1 MNNSIPFLIFMKNF
15 DIISYKLK
23 ENYMRFYSSQ
33 SDKESGI
40 SKVILEDNGKLYEG
54 IAKCHE
60 EDIWSNYF
68 GEGIAEMRAIIKVFK
83 NKLNKEKNEYKL
95 LLNFVKTIESYKSYN
110 KDSNEAKF
118 IYRQLNI
125 KKKKIEAIEKNII
138 AIKNKIEN
146 NISFRDKFLEKRNLK
161 EK

>member
-1 MNNSIPFLIFMKNF
+1 
-15 DIISYKLK
+15 
-23 ENYMRFYSSQ
+23 MRFYSSQ

-40 SKVILEDNGKLYEG
+40 SQVILEDNGKLYKG
-54 IAKCHE
+54 IAKCHK

-68 GEGIAEMRAIIKVFK
+68 GEGMAEMRAIIKVFK

-138 AIKNKIEN
+138 AIKNRIEN

>member
-1 MNNSIPFLIFMKNF
+1 
-15 DIISYKLK
+15 
-23 ENYMRFYSSQ
+23 MRFYSSQ

-40 SKVILEDNGKLYEG
+40 SKVLLENNGKLYEG
-54 IAKCHE
+54 TAKCHE

-138 AIKNKIEN
+138 AIKNRIEN

>member
-1 MNNSIPFLIFMKNF
+1 
-15 DIISYKLK
+15 
-23 ENYMRFYSSQ
+23 MRFYSSQ

-95 LLNFVKTIESYKSYN
+95 LLNFAKTIESYKSYN

>member
-1 MNNSIPFLIFMKNF
+1 
-15 DIISYKLK
+15 
-23 ENYMRFYSSQ
+23 MRFYSSQ

-95 LLNFVKTIESYKSYN
+95 LLNFIKTIESYKSYN

-125 KKKKIEAIEKNII
+125 KKKKIEAIKKNII

>member
-1 MNNSIPFLIFMKNF
+1 
-15 DIISYKLK
+15 
-23 ENYMRFYSSQ
+23 MRFYSSQ
-33 SDKESGI
+33 SDKENGI
-40 SKVILEDNGKLYEG
+40 SKVVLEDNGKLYEG

-95 LLNFVKTIESYKSYN
+95 LLNFVKTLESYKSYN

-138 AIKNKIEN
+138 AIKNRIEN

>member
-68 GEGIAEMRAIIKVFK
+68 GEGMAEMRAIIKVFK

-138 AIKNKIEN
+138 AIKNRIEN

>member
-1 MNNSIPFLIFMKNF
+1 
-15 DIISYKLK
+15 
-23 ENYMRFYSSQ
+23 MRFYSSQ

>member
-1 MNNSIPFLIFMKNF
+1 
-15 DIISYKLK
+15 
-23 ENYMRFYSSQ
+23 MRFYSSQ
-33 SDKESGI
+33 LDKESGI

-68 GEGIAEMRAIIKVFK
+68 GEGMAEMRAIIKVFK

-138 AIKNKIEN
+138 AIKNRIEN